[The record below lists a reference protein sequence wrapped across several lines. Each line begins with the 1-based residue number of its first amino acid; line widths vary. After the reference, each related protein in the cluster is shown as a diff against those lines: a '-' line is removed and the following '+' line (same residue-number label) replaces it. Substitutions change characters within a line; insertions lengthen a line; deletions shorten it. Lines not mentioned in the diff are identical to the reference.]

1 VEAREEVR
9 RNRREKGWHLE
20 VEEGLRHLRLVYQEE
35 VRGEAKRDQAQG
47 QEVAEPARHQRMPD
61 RHPKNRAGGIL
72 EGRRREQ
79 EVLQVVPRG
88 QENPKVLREGD
99 QRFRERNRYLEK
111 ESREGYCQE
120 VAVEEV
126 REEVLNQVEEA

>member
-1 VEAREEVR
+1 
-9 RNRREKGWHLE
+9 
-20 VEEGLRHLRLVYQEE
+20 
-35 VRGEAKRDQAQG
+35 
-47 QEVAEPARHQRMPD
+47 MPD
-61 RHPKNRAGGIL
+61 RHPKNRAAGIP

-79 EVLQVVPRG
+79 EVLLVGNPALQVVPRG
-88 QENPKVLREGD
+88 QENRKVLREGD